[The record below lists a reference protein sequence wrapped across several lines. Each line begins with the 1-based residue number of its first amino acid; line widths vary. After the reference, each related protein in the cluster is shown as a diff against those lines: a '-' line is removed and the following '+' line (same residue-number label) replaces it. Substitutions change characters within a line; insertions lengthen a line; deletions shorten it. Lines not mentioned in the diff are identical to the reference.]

1 MVLSNARSHDAL
13 ALLSLLNRLPLSQ
26 RAAVLDRLV
35 ALVPIPDG
43 YSREDVLNLHPDAMD
58 AYWKALHL
66 GSPKS
71 WLMNWKDVL
80 SY

>member
-1 MVLSNARSHDAL
+1 
-13 ALLSLLNRLPLSQ
+13 LNQLPLSQ

-35 ALVPIPDG
+35 LLVSIPEG
-43 YSREDVLNLHPDAMD
+43 YSREDVLNLRTDALD